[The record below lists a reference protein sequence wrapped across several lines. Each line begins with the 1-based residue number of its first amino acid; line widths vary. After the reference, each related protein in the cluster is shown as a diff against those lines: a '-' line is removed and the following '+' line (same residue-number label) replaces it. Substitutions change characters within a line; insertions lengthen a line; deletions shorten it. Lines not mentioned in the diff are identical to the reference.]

1 MGFITKDG
9 NYGIFEFGQQWM
21 VVYHS
26 QQLDVFD
33 TISECKSYI
42 LEHQAGLIKS
52 PKRRKATTT
61 STKLNRNSRR
71 NK

>member
-9 NYGIFEFGQQWM
+9 NYGIFEFGNQWM

-33 TISECKSYI
+33 SINECKSYI

-52 PKRRKATTT
+52 PKRRKATAT